1 MARPRYPKS
10 SGPPPPPLP
19 PVARTVGQLIAETIH
34 LYGRHFFRALPFGLA
49 VAVADQA
56 ALGQTV
62 PGRVVVLLIASPLFS
77 AAFTG
82 ASALVAE
89 TRPGPRRS
97 ATAIAVGTA
106 VFLPAALF
114 FPWFALV
121 SVAVLALLGN
131 SVPAIV
137 FEGARPVEALRR
149 AVVLAR
155 ADMVHAVGGLAT
167 LVIIFGLTRQ
177 AMAFVLRSQGDNTV
191 RVSVFLAD
199 TVLGPILFLGA
210 VLLYLDLVARVG
222 TTREERKALRL
233 APRDTA
239 Q

>member
-1 MARPRYPKS
+1 
-10 SGPPPPPLP
+10 
-19 PVARTVGQLIAETIH
+19 VGQLIAETIH
-34 LYGRHFFRALPFGLA
+34 LYGDHFLRALPLGLV
-49 VAVADQA
+49 VALADQA

-62 PGRVVVLLIASPLFS
+62 PGRVLVLMLASPLFS

-82 ASALVAE
+82 ASAIVAG
-89 TRPGPRRS
+89 THPGARRC
-97 ATAIAVGTA
+97 ATAIVVGTV
-106 VFLPAALF
+106 VFLPAASF
-114 FPWFALV
+114 FPWFAVL

-131 SVPAIV
+131 AVPAIV
-137 FEGARPVEALRR
+137 FEGAGPVEALKR
-149 AVVLAR
+149 AFVLAR
-155 ADMVHAVGGLAT
+155 ADIVHAVGGLAT

-177 AMAFVLRSQGDNTV
+177 VLAFVLRSQGDNTV

-210 VLLYLDLVARVG
+210 VLLYLDLAARVG
-222 TTREERKALRL
+222 TTREERKAIRL